1 MLSKV
6 KTAAGGIIV
15 PGGGKCRSRPG
26 HVKPPARWERDRPA
40 RKPTRDT
47 SRAGTGQGIVPF
59 DGLRERRV
67 AAGKAGATNEIRTTP
82 RGVCGD
88 GRSATSRAYRACR
101 AGFASRG
108 TPVARGTAPSR
119 SRLAPTRDMSLGS
132 RRDQP
137 RPEGR
142 SVERVRDLQVVCAP
156 RALELD
162 RHGPQELDGLGEC
175 RDGTLGICAVRL
187 RDDRVQ
193 PATKGGQRRNRV
205 LEERAPDAELA
216 AERAGA
222 HRILKQASQLRDRI
236 QYVAERDAPR
246 L

>member
-47 SRAGTGQGIVPF
+47 SRVGTGQGIVPF

-88 GRSATSRAYRACR
+88 GRSATSRAYRAR
-101 AGFASRG
+101 
-108 TPVARGTAPSR
+108 R
-119 SRLAPTRDMSLGS
+119 SRVVLPLHARVWL
-132 RRDQP
+132 
-137 RPEGR
+137 RPE
-142 SVERVRDLQVVCAP
+142 
-156 RALELD
+156 
-162 RHGPQELDGLGEC
+162 
-175 RDGTLGICAVRL
+175 T
-187 RDDRVQ
+187 
-193 PATKGGQRRNRV
+193 
-205 LEERAPDAELA
+205 
-216 AERAGA
+216 
-222 HRILKQASQLRDRI
+222 
-236 QYVAERDAPR
+236 
-246 L
+246 